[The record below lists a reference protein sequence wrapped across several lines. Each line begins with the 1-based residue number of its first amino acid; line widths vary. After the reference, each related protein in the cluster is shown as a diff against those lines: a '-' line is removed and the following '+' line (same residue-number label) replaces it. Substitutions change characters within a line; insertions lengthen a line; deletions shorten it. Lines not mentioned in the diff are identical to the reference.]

1 MKCGRWWLN
10 MDVSHGLRG
19 LPASC
24 GVCVCVGGGGGG
36 CGGGI
41 IIGGCG
47 FNCEILRSNVRFR
60 ITVLI
65 LSYWKASLN
74 MSGGC
79 ERESESPLKKGY
91 RRKRTAFTDTQLVRM
106 ERVFQ
111 ENKYPGISVRE
122 TLAAN
127 LGVSESRV
135 QVSRRSCLNSLVACV

>member
-1 MKCGRWWLN
+1 
-10 MDVSHGLRG
+10 
-19 LPASC
+19 
-24 GVCVCVGGGGGG
+24 
-36 CGGGI
+36 
-41 IIGGCG
+41 
-47 FNCEILRSNVRFR
+47 
-60 ITVLI
+60 
-65 LSYWKASLN
+65 

-79 ERESESPLKKGY
+79 ERECESPLKKGY

-106 ERVFQ
+106 ERIFQ